1 MTRRRRPRNPAGG
14 ARSAG
19 RTSLALPRF
28 RRLRARTAP
37 LVLPFVPTP
46 AMSGILSATSAVNAP
61 GFTAEV
67 LRDWPVARRMSWLVA
82 FPTMLAAPPAV
93 RRRVATMPMKR

>member
-14 ARSAG
+14 GRSAG

-28 RRLRARTAP
+28 RRLPARAAP
-37 LVLPFVPTP
+37 LVLPFVPTL
-46 AMSGILSATSAVNAP
+46 AMSGTVSATFAVNAP

-67 LRDWPVARRMSWLVA
+67 LRDWPVAWMMSWLVA
-82 FPTMLAAPPAV
+82 FPTMLVVLPAV
-93 RRRVATMPMKR
+93 RRVVAMLVER